1 MNKIILF
8 LLLFSGCTSSVSNMC
23 PFNQNGNCSICN
35 ITINPK
41 PKPPSCYCVETKID
55 CEECK
60 KIN

>member
-1 MNKIILF
+1 M
-8 LLLFSGCTSSVSNMC
+8 LLFSGCTSSVSNMC
-23 PFNQNGNCSICN
+23 PFNQNGDCSICK